1 MTTAANSGQVTR
13 EEALCS
19 PDSSFK
25 VHQEMCTVMHG
36 ISIESTWGKQEV
48 REGERNDT
56 DTYVVDK

>member
-1 MTTAANSGQVTR
+1 MTAAANSELVTR

-36 ISIESTWGKQEV
+36 ISIESTWGK
-48 REGERNDT
+48 
-56 DTYVVDK
+56 